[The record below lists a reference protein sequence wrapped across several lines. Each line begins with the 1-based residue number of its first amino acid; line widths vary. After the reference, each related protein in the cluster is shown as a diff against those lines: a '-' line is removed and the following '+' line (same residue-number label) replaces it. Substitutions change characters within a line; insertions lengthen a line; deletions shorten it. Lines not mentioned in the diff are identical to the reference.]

1 MDIMEVM
8 GIIEI
13 IETVELTEIM
23 EIMEIDRH
31 GGDERVDRDDFDFVG
46 GFFCFRMLYQTGSLF
61 LKFCFLRKGGAL
73 SEVKFA
79 DGDGGT
85 GPARGRRGRR
95 GVGTGLARGWQQLA
109 RGTGIDVTCTTSN
122 MY

>member
-8 GIIEI
+8 GIIEVI
-13 IETVELTEIM
+13 QTIELTEIM

-31 GGDERVDRDDFDFVG
+31 GGDDRVDRDDFDFVG
-46 GFFCFRMLYQTGSLF
+46 RFFVLECFIKQVHF
-61 LKFCFLRKGGAL
+61 LKFYFLRKGGAF